1 MSHVCEWPC
10 PVGHAVQLSCPIVL
24 VGLTAWPLQLMQ
36 TNETLW
42 NELISRMINTSNAT
56 VVGQKQDLLLLSSK
70 DISGEIL
77 GHKVSQFLALSACH
91 INPVASSQ
99 CR

>member
-42 NELISRMINTSNAT
+42 NELISRQGLTPRNLNACALNMYNL
-56 VVGQKQDLLLLSSK
+56 QHK
-70 DISGEIL
+70 D
-77 GHKVSQFLALSACH
+77 ACH
-91 INPVASSQ
+91 SGTQLRNFHFLTDTRVIKAST
-99 CR
+99 R

>member
-1 MSHVCEWPC
+1 MSCC
-10 PVGHAVQLSCPIVL
+10 LLSGRPIVLLLCVL

-56 VVGQKQDLLLLSSK
+56 VVAQKQDIPPTHFHRSRLL
-70 DISGEIL
+70 E
-77 GHKVSQFLALSACH
+77 GH
-91 INPVASSQ
+91 
-99 CR
+99 